1 METQPNPAE
10 ESLLIY
16 GFHPVHEA
24 LQKGKPL
31 HKVVIQSGEF
41 SEHGKKLWALLK
53 GKEVE
58 ILRWPKFKIDKVVR
72 GNHQGILA
80 YISPVPFVELNHTIE
95 AIQARGESPLL
106 CWVDG
111 VSNVRNL
118 GAIIRSASCFGV
130 HAILLPAK
138 SGAMLNSDCVKAS
151 AGAIYHM
158 PLVKLSNHH
167 QALSDLAAKGV
178 FIVALTEKAE
188 QPLSILPALSPTC
201 LVVGD
206 EGMGISREILD
217 FADGQ
222 YRIPITGGTDS
233 LNVSVAAG
241 IAFYEVDRIR
251 KGAMCS
257 VNEKK

>member
-1 METQPNPAE
+1 MEPQPSLAE
-10 ESLLIY
+10 DTLLIY

-24 LQKGKPL
+24 LQKGKPI

-58 ILRWPKFKIDKVVR
+58 ILRWPKFKIDKVTK

-80 YISPVPFVELNHTIE
+80 YVSPVAFVELHATIDSIV
-95 AIQARGESPLL
+95 ASGEIPLL

-138 SGAMLNSDCVKAS
+138 SGAMLNSDCIKAS

-167 QALSDLAAKGV
+167 QALSDLAAKEV
-178 FIVALTEKAE
+178 FIVALTEKASE
-188 QPLSILPALSPTC
+188 PINHLPTQRATC

-222 YRIPITGGTDS
+222 FRIPITGGTDS

-241 IAFYEVDRIR
+241 IAFYEVNR
-251 KGAMCS
+251 KRVLGTPAS
-257 VNEKK
+257 ND